1 MINLSNEIK
10 IPREDLEYLSIKN
23 LINYYSNLN
32 SKKLKLML
40 IDEIAK
46 NKKEEKIL
54 NLLNMPDFL
63 TDIRDLYIQKDNVKV
78 ANYVTENLISGN
90 VLEVKNVKDYSKL
103 DNKIVLLKNADPGYD
118 FIFQE
123 S

>member
-46 NKKEEKIL
+46 NKKEEKI
-54 NLLNMPDFL
+54 FEF
-63 TDIRDLYIQKDNVKV
+63 TKH
-78 ANYVTENLISGN
+78 A
-90 VLEVKNVKDYSKL
+90 
-103 DNKIVLLKNADPGYD
+103 
-118 FIFQE
+118 
-123 S
+123 